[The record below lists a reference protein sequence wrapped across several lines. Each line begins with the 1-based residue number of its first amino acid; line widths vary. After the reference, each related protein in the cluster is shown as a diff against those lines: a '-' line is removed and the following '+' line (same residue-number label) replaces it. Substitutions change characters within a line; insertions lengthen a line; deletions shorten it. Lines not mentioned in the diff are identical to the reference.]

1 MAKVGGY
8 APRIYGSAVING
20 EINDKFDL
28 DSKELRHNY
37 AVVLFYPADFT
48 FVCPTELIAFSDRI
62 EEFRKINVEV
72 VAISMDSKF
81 VHLAWDKT
89 PRREG
94 GLGGIKIPLVSDFNK
109 DMSKNY
115 GVINE
120 FGEDSGVPLRGMFIL
135 TPCYNKRG
143 HERVVRQITI
153 NDLPVGRSVDEAL
166 RLVQAFQYSD
176 ENPDQGCPV
185 NWVPGKATI
194 KTDPVNSKDFFGL
207 EYSN

>member
-1 MAKVGGY
+1 MAKVGSY
-8 APRIYGSAVING
+8 APTIFGSAVING
-20 EINDKFDL
+20 EIVEKFHLDLPQYRDK
-28 DSKELRHNY
+28 Y
-37 AVVLFYPADFT
+37 VVVLFYPADFT

-62 EEFRKINVEV
+62 EEFRKINAEV

-109 DMSKNY
+109 EMSKSY

-135 TPCYNKRG
+135 SNCNNQRG
-143 HERVVRQITI
+143 SERVVRQITI

-194 KTDPVNSKDFFGL
+194 KTDSVNSKEFFGAQ
-207 EYSN
+207 YSN